1 MDGYEVLILPYKM
14 EHVTSTLAALNAG
27 KFPSQDQLNGF
38 IDWIKVNALSQME
51 AGQLSSQGRVLM
63 KHVGNI
69 LDAYKTLGLNK
80 NSDDLLQDAIWHLS
94 QGDMSAAT
102 PSDAMGTHEASEDIN
117 EIRKALQKLLQIAG
131 SNISAEGS
139 FVLRDITSFARS
151 SLVDAA
157 ELLEDQVGRAKD
169 SLREVEQ
176 EVQDGQRDTFGRDK
190 DRMEE
195 EEGDVKVKFEH
206 TMDSLKDTGSAAIGV
221 GQGTKAKAEKLADRT
236 INGLQ
241 ESFHR
246 VCERAQHDEE
256 YRSAVNTLLDNVEKW
271 LSKTQEVATVDLD
284 TFIHDATSDKHLSKA
299 LKQLQT
305 LVERFANDR
314 SLDDLLCKAKQC
326 AIHVREDS
334 ELQRW
339 FQAFFQAIRKMV
351 NDAGYMRGEELK
363 KTKKDLRTRWKK
375 FFVDESSGWKLD
387 YDALRKELNAF
398 ELALSQ
404 DKDMKHLRDA
414 HVQLGKAIEKG
425 FAEAGSEAKMGLEVA
440 MEQVSWF
447 WRDIF
452 QVYIPRALTFM
463 KGVPIPRMEY
473 VDNDMELVLENV
485 DISSFNVQPLHVY
498 IRNITDVDI
507 NTVSTNAPTR
517 TAIGTLTHIRVQAIQ
532 LAFDKVSFFYRDK
545 RASVGP
551 SDFSGIVTF
560 TLPPK
565 GIDLD
570 LKLRLIPVTQ
580 EAEPKRGT
588 HIKERDLKRA
598 FHILEQ
604 ARVEITED
612 IDLSI
617 TESNH
622 PMLLSMFKPIFS
634 LRFREALERSLSEQI
649 RGVIEWVDGIVWDV
663 SQRAEVF
670 ADGGMGA
677 GNALSA
683 AIWSELGRLKKM
695 SGGWQAFGT
704 GTGMV
709 VEGEKGEAFA
719 VGVEP
724 QILSGEKKGYLGTAS
739 ANLKGRLAGSVEP
752 EDAQAAKEAGRQV
765 KEEMKGMAV
774 EGKRQL
780 QSFMQR
786 VEEKTEQERK
796 ISGWRSAAFNIDV

>member
-1 MDGYEVLILPYKM
+1 M

-38 IDWIKVNALSQME
+38 IDWIKINALSQMQ
-51 AGQLSSQGRVLM
+51 AGQLSSQGRVLV
-63 KHVGNI
+63 KHVRNI

-80 NSDDLLQDAIWHLS
+80 NSDDLLQDAMWHLS
-94 QGDMSAAT
+94 QGDMSAAI
-102 PSDAMGTHEASEDIN
+102 PSDAMGTDEASEDIN
-117 EIRKALQKLLQIAG
+117 KIRKAIQKLLQIAG

-151 SLVDAA
+151 SLADAA
-157 ELLEDQVGRAKD
+157 EMLEDQAGRAKD

-176 EVQDGQRDTFGRDK
+176 EVQDGQRDIFDRDK

-195 EEGDVKVKFEH
+195 EEGNIKVKFEH
-206 TMDSLKDTGSAAIGV
+206 KMDSLKDTGSAGIDLR
-221 GQGTKAKAEKLADRT
+221 QGTKAKAEKLADRT
-236 INGLQ
+236 RNGLQ

-256 YRSAVNTLLDNVEKW
+256 YRSAVNTLLDTVEKW
-271 LSKTQEVATVDLD
+271 LSKTQEAVTADLD
-284 TFIHDATSDKHLSKA
+284 SFIHDTTSDKHLSKA

-305 LVERFANDR
+305 LVERFANNQ
-314 SLDDLLCKAKQC
+314 SLDDLLGKAKQC
-326 AIHVREDS
+326 AIHIREDR
-334 ELQRW
+334 ELERW
-339 FQAFFQAIRKMV
+339 FQEFFQAIRKMV
-351 NDAGYMRGEELK
+351 NDAGYMRSEELK
-363 KTKKDLRTRWKK
+363 KAKKDLRTRWKK
-375 FFVDESSGWKLD
+375 FLVDESSGWKLD
-387 YDALRKELNAF
+387 YNALRKELNAF

-404 DKDMKHLRDA
+404 DKDMKRLRDA
-414 HVQLGKAIEKG
+414 HVQLGKAIEEG
-425 FAEAGSEAKMGLEVA
+425 FAEVGPEAKTGLEAA

-473 VDNDMELVLENV
+473 MDNDMELVLENL
-485 DISSFNVQPLHVY
+485 DISSFNVQPSHVY

-517 TAIGTLTHIRVQAIQ
+517 TAIGTLTHIRVQAVQ

-570 LKLRLIPVTQ
+570 IKLRLIPATQ

-588 HIKERDLKRA
+588 RIKERDLKRA
-598 FHILEQ
+598 FHVVEQ
-604 ARVEITED
+604 ARMEITED

-622 PMLLSMFKPIFS
+622 PMLLTMFKPIFS
-634 LRFREALERSLSEQI
+634 LRLREALERSLSEQV
-649 RGVIEWVDGIVWDV
+649 RGVIEWVDGIAWDV

-670 ADGGMGA
+670 ADGGMSV

-683 AIWSELGRLKKM
+683 ATWSELGRLRKM

-724 QILSGEKKGYLGTAS
+724 QILSGEKKGPLGIGSAS
-739 ANLKGRLAGSVEP
+739 LKDILTGSVEA
-752 EDAQAAKEAGRQV
+752 EDAQAVRETGRQGN
-765 KEEMKGMAV
+765 EEMKGMVA

-786 VEEKTEQERK
+786 VEEKAEQERK
-796 ISGWRSAAFNIDV
+796 TSGWRSAAFNIDV

>member
-1 MDGYEVLILPYKM
+1 M
-14 EHVTSTLAALNAG
+14 EHVTSNLAALNAG

-38 IDWIKVNALSQME
+38 IDWIKINGLSQME
-51 AGQLSSQGRVLM
+51 AGQLSSQGRVLA

-80 NSDDLLQDAIWHLS
+80 NSDDLLQDAVWHLS
-94 QGDMSAAT
+94 QGDMST
-102 PSDAMGTHEASEDIN
+102 VIPSDTMDTDEASEDIN
-117 EIRKALQKLLQIAG
+117 RIRKALQKLLQIAG

-139 FVLRDITSFARS
+139 FILRDFTSFVRS
-151 SLVDAA
+151 SLADAA
-157 ELLEDQVGRAKD
+157 ELLEDQAGRAKD

-176 EVQDGQRDTFGRDK
+176 EVQDGQRDILGRDK
-190 DRMEE
+190 ERMQEE
-195 EEGDVKVKFEH
+195 AGDVKVKFEH
-206 TMDSLKDTGSAAIGV
+206 TMDSLKDTGSAAIGA
-221 GQGTKAKAEKLADRT
+221 GQGAKAKAEKLADRT
-236 INGLQ
+236 SNGLQ
-241 ESFHR
+241 QSFNR
-246 VCERAQHDEE
+246 VCERAQSDEE
-256 YRSAVNTLLDNVEKW
+256 YRSAVNTLLDTVEKW
-271 LSKTQEVATVDLD
+271 LSKTQEAITADLD
-284 TFIHDATSDKHLSKA
+284 VFIHDTTSDKHVSKA
-299 LKQLQT
+299 LKQIQT
-305 LVERFANDR
+305 LVERFANNR
-314 SLDDLLCKAKQC
+314 SLDDLLGKAKQC
-326 AIHVREDS
+326 AIHVREDRD
-334 ELQRW
+334 LQRW
-339 FQAFFQAIRKMV
+339 FQEFFQAIRKMV
-351 NDAGYMRGEELK
+351 NDAGYMRSEELK
-363 KTKKDLRTRWKK
+363 QSKKDLRTRWKK
-375 FFVDESSGWKLD
+375 FFVDESSDWKMD
-387 YDALRKELNAF
+387 YDALRKELDAF

-404 DKDMKHLRDA
+404 DKDMKRLRDA
-414 HVQLGKAIEKG
+414 HVQLGKAIEEG
-425 FAEAGSEAKMGLEVA
+425 FAEDGLEAKTGLEAA

-447 WRDIF
+447 WRDTF
-452 QVYIPRALTFM
+452 QVYIPCALTFM
-463 KGVPIPRMEY
+463 KGIPIPRMEY
-473 VDNDMELVLENV
+473 VDNDMELVLENL
-485 DISSFNVQPLHVY
+485 DISSFNVQPSHVY

-507 NTVSTNAPTR
+507 NTVSPNAPTR
-517 TAIGTLTHIRVQAIQ
+517 TAIGTFTHIRVQAIQ

-570 LKLRLIPVTQ
+570 LKLRLIPATQ

-588 HIKERDLKRA
+588 RIKERELKRA
-598 FHILEQ
+598 FHVIEQ

-649 RGVIEWVDGIVWDV
+649 RGVIEWVDGIAWDV

-670 ADGGMGA
+670 ADGGMGS

-683 AIWSELGRLKKM
+683 AMWSELGRLRKM

-709 VEGEKGEAFA
+709 LEGEKGEAFA

-724 QILSGEKKGYLGTAS
+724 QILSGGKKGPLSTAS
-739 ANLKGRLAGSVEP
+739 ASLKDRMGGVVRP
-752 EDAQAAKEAGRQV
+752 EDAQAVKEVGRQV
-765 KEEMKGMAV
+765 KEEVKGMAV
-774 EGKRQL
+774 EGQRQL